1 MLRSLHLF
9 LINYREW
16 GSSLYAWKALVVAVL
31 RHHVLGLHRVAL
43 EVHATALVGFA
54 GHYGVIQG
62 CVCSWWLLS

>member
-54 GHYGVIQG
+54 GHY
-62 CVCSWWLLS
+62 